1 MADAITIRLDA
12 ESRRRLEKLAA
23 ATARSES
30 GVAAETIRA
39 FLDLNDWQIEEVKAG
54 LKEAE
59 AGDFATADE
68 VRNAFSKWQRRAR

>member
-12 ESRRRLEKLAA
+12 ESRRRLEKLAT
-23 ATARSES
+23 ATARSKS
-30 GVAAETIRA
+30 GVAAEAIRA
-39 FLDLNDWQIEEVKAG
+39 FLDLNDWHIEEVKAG